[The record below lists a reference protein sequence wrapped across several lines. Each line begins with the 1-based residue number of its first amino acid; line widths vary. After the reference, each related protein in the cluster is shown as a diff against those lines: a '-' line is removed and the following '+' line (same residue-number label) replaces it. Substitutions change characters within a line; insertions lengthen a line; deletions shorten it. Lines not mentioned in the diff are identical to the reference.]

1 MRCAYLPRAMAQSLW
16 NVFAGAEATHRV
28 ATCRQQHEEA
38 VRSHRDEVSRCLS
51 TIDHLN
57 EQEKQLIQNLV
68 RLRGS
73 CIPCALECHKGE
85 HRL

>member
-1 MRCAYLPRAMAQSLW
+1 MCIPAAGHGTIRCGTCLLGQNTSCCYLQAATRRPC
-16 NVFAGAEATHRV
+16 EAIGMQVT
-28 ATCRQQHEEA
+28 
-38 VRSHRDEVSRCLS
+38 RCLS

-57 EQEKQLIQNLV
+57 EHLIQNLV